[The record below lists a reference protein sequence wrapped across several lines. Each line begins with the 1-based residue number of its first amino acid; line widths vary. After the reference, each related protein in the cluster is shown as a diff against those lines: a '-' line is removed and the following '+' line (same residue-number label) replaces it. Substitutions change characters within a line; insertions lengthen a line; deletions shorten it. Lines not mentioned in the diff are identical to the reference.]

1 MIISTYKDEC
11 PFYAPT
17 RWSTGVSGT
26 PDFIHTIREAMEESV
41 DYVGVFDDEG
51 VCKGIW
57 CREADVDYGEGEC
70 YDVMFV
76 VNQYYV
82 LERPSQSYDFQYALK
97 KLSLK

>member
-17 RWSTGVSGT
+17 RWLRTVSGT
-26 PDFIHTIREAMEESV
+26 PEFVHTIRLAMEESV

-51 VCKGIW
+51 TCKGIW

-82 LERPSQSYDFQYALK
+82 LERPSKSYDFRYALK
-97 KLSLK
+97 KLAIK

>member
-17 RWSTGVSGT
+17 RWLRTVFGT
-26 PDFIHTIREAMEESV
+26 PEFVHTIRLAMEESV

-51 VCKGIW
+51 ACKGIW

-82 LERPSQSYDFQYALK
+82 LQRPSQSYDFQYALK
-97 KLSLK
+97 KLTLK

>member
-17 RWSTGVSGT
+17 RWLRTVSGT
-26 PDFIHTIREAMEESV
+26 PEFVHTIRLAMEESV

-51 VCKGIW
+51 TCKGIW
-57 CREADVDYGEGEC
+57 CRETDVDYGEAEC

-82 LERPSQSYDFQYALK
+82 LERPSKSYDFRYALK
-97 KLSLK
+97 KLAIK